1 MASFSPQEYAF
12 VLDVVLALIAGI
24 LIGAE
29 RELRGKPGGIN
40 TQSFVIGGA
49 AIFTFISRTM
59 LPNTPGSIAAG
70 IVTGIGF
77 LGAGIILKD
86 KGGMVSNITTA
97 ASVWFSAAIGMA
109 IGFQLYLIAF
119 TAVIFSIFVPRIPS
133 LRKKAEKSN
142 FKSARRR

>member
-1 MASFSPQEYAF
+1 MVSFSPQEYAF
-12 VLDVVLALIAGI
+12 VLDVILALIAGI
-24 LIGAE
+24 FIGIE

-59 LPNTPGSIAAG
+59 LPNTPGAIAAG

-119 TAVIFSIFVPRIPS
+119 TAVLFSIFVPRIPS
-133 LRKKAEKSN
+133 LRKKSN

>member
-1 MASFSPQEYAF
+1 MISFSSQEYTF
-12 VLDVVLALIAGI
+12 VLDMILALTAGI
-24 LIGAE
+24 LIGIE
-29 RELRGKPGGIN
+29 RESRGKPGGIN

-59 LPNTPGSIAAG
+59 LPNTPGAIASG

-77 LGAGIILKD
+77 LGAGIILKK
-86 KGGMVSNITTA
+86 KGDIVGNITTA

-119 TAVIFSIFVPRIPS
+119 TAIIFSIFVPRIRS
-133 LRKKAEKSN
+133 FRKKSN

>member
-1 MASFSPQEYAF
+1 MVFFTELEYTF
-12 VLDVVLALIAGI
+12 VLDVIFALLAGVA
-24 LIGAE
+24 IGAE
-29 RELRGKPGGIN
+29 REFRGKPGGIN

-59 LPNTPGSIAAG
+59 LPNTPGAIAAG

-77 LGAGIILKD
+77 LGAGIILKSE
-86 KGGMVSNITTA
+86 KEGMVTNLTTA

-119 TAVIFSIFVPRIPS
+119 TAVLFSVIVPRIPS
-133 LRKKAEKSN
+133 LRKKSN
-142 FKSARRR
+142 FKSTRRR

>member
-86 KGGMVSNITTA
+86 KGDIVGNITTA

-109 IGFQLYLIAF
+109 IGFQLYLIAL
-119 TAVIFSIFVPRIPS
+119 TAVIFSIFAPRIRS
-133 LRKKAEKSN
+133 FRKKSN